1 MILFENISNLNSIPV
16 KFRSKIEKLIN
27 GNRIIDLLFLRPS
40 GINNRRLL
48 KNHFEAQ
55 NKELITTIVK
65 VKSHERPSRKSSPL
79 KIICANEFGDLSLVF
94 FKTFPGY
101 IDRNFAI
108 NADIAISGKIEF
120 LQRNSAQIT
129 HPDFVFKQDMLN
141 RIPQIEIIYPLTYGL
156 TLKPLRKTISES
168 LQNIPNL
175 EEWIDSDLIKKMSW
189 LSFNK
194 ALRNMHHPK
203 RLEDLE
209 ASNKDIQRLAF
220 DELLASNLAN
230 IIAKRNSSHQTG
242 LKNNAKGELVKK
254 IISNLSFTLTSGQEK
269 AIDEVF
275 LDMRSDK
282 KMLRLLQG
290 DVGSGKT
297 IIAFLSAIL
306 AVEDGKQ
313 AAIIVPI
320 SLLAGQHFEN
330 LSNLLKDFDI
340 NIEILTSRTKK
351 SEKNKIIKRLK
362 SGEINIIIGTHA
374 LIFPDIIF
382 HDLSL
387 IVIDE
392 QHRFGVMQRLNLVKK
407 GKAPDVLLMSATPI
421 PRSLMMTLYGDMDI
435 SLLTEKP
442 RDRINIDT
450 RLKPMTKINEVYTG
464 IERAIIKGEKIYWIC
479 PLIEE
484 SEQLNFSNVLE
495 KFEIFKERF
504 GQEKVA
510 IIHGKLKNQEK
521 DDIMTEFSKKDSKIQ
536 ILLATTVIEVG
547 IDVKDA
553 TIIVIENSEKFGL
566 SQLHQLRGR
575 VGRSDQQSYC
585 ILLYSYALSETG
597 RKRLEI
603 MKNCFDGFK
612 VAQEDLNIR
621 GSGKLLGTKQSGL
634 PDYIFAN
641 LIFHRDI
648 FEISHKN
655 AQLILNKNPG
665 LKGLGGQNIINLL
678 KIFKY
683 DNCIELIKGG

>member
-269 AIDEVF
+269 AID
-275 LDMRSDK
+275 
-282 KMLRLLQG
+282 
-290 DVGSGKT
+290 
-297 IIAFLSAIL
+297 
-306 AVEDGKQ
+306 
-313 AAIIVPI
+313 
-320 SLLAGQHFEN
+320 
-330 LSNLLKDFDI
+330 
-340 NIEILTSRTKK
+340 
-351 SEKNKIIKRLK
+351 
-362 SGEINIIIGTHA
+362 
-374 LIFPDIIF
+374 
-382 HDLSL
+382 
-387 IVIDE
+387 
-392 QHRFGVMQRLNLVKK
+392 
-407 GKAPDVLLMSATPI
+407 
-421 PRSLMMTLYGDMDI
+421 
-435 SLLTEKP
+435 
-442 RDRINIDT
+442 
-450 RLKPMTKINEVYTG
+450 
-464 IERAIIKGEKIYWIC
+464 
-479 PLIEE
+479 
-484 SEQLNFSNVLE
+484 
-495 KFEIFKERF
+495 
-504 GQEKVA
+504 
-510 IIHGKLKNQEK
+510 
-521 DDIMTEFSKKDSKIQ
+521 
-536 ILLATTVIEVG
+536 
-547 IDVKDA
+547 
-553 TIIVIENSEKFGL
+553 
-566 SQLHQLRGR
+566 
-575 VGRSDQQSYC
+575 
-585 ILLYSYALSETG
+585 
-597 RKRLEI
+597 
-603 MKNCFDGFK
+603 GF
-612 VAQEDLNIR
+612 
-621 GSGKLLGTKQSGL
+621 
-634 PDYIFAN
+634 F
-641 LIFHRDI
+641 
-648 FEISHKN
+648 
-655 AQLILNKNPG
+655 
-665 LKGLGGQNIINLL
+665 
-678 KIFKY
+678 
-683 DNCIELIKGG
+683 